1 MQKLLGFVRRA
12 VTEYGMLADGD
23 KIAVGVSGGKDSVA
37 LLVSLA
43 RLRRFI
49 GIDYQLVA
57 ITLDPGFDGVET
69 DYSSIRRLCGQY
81 EIPYILK
88 RTEIG
93 PIVFDSRK
101 ETNPCSLCARMR
113 RGALHD
119 TAKEQGCN
127 KLALGHHMDD
137 AVETFVMNLFNEGRV
152 GCFSPVTY
160 LSRKDITVIRPLIF
174 AEEKD
179 VRRAV
184 RQEGLPVVK
193 SACPIDGHTEREWTK
208 KFLSDLDHQKK
219 QKGIKKRL
227 FGAMKRGHISGW

>member
-12 VTEYGMLADGD
+12 VTEYNMLQDGD
-23 KIAVGVSGGKDSVA
+23 TIGVGVSGGKDSVA

-49 GIDYQLVA
+49 CIDYKLVA
-57 ITLDPGFDGVET
+57 ITLDPGFE
-69 DYSSIRRLCGQY
+69 RLAGRYEPIAQLCRQY
-81 EIPYILK
+81 EIPYVLK
-88 RTEIG
+88 STQIG
-93 PIVFDSRK
+93 PIVFEARQ

-119 TAKEQGCN
+119 TAKEHGCN
-127 KLALGHHMDD
+127 KLALGHHLDD

-160 LSRKDITVIRPLIF
+160 LSRKDITVIRPLVF

-179 VRRAV
+179 IRRAV
-184 RQEGLPVVK
+184 RQAELPVVK
-193 SACPIDGHTEREWTK
+193 SGCPIDGHTEREWTK
-208 KFLSDLDHQKK
+208 AFLADLDHQLK
-219 QKGIKKRL
+219 QQGVKQRL